1 MTEKKVQTS
10 IRNKAMDLL
19 ARREHSEYELRQ
31 KLKSRDYDV
40 DAIDVALQELKQDHL
55 LSDARYA
62 EAYVNHRFNAG
73 VGPVKIRYE
82 LRQKGIADALA
93 DEFLEPLSDR
103 WDQLM
108 MQQRVRKYGDAIPA
122 GYADRM
128 KQARFLQ
135 NRGFSPES
143 VMRLFR

>member
-1 MTEKKVQTS
+1 MTEKKAQAGV
-10 IRNKAMDLL
+10 RKKAMDLL
-19 ARREHSEYELRQ
+19 SRREHSEQELRQ
-31 KLKSRDYDV
+31 KLKSRDHDC
-40 DAIDVALQELKQDHL
+40 ATIDEVLLRLKQDHL
-55 LSDARYA
+55 LSDARFT
-62 EAYVNHRFNAG
+62 EAYVNQRYNAG
-73 VGPVKIRYE
+73 VGPLIIRYE
-82 LRQKGIADALA
+82 LRKKGITDALA

-108 MQQRVRKYGDAIPA
+108 VQQRIRKFGEAIPA
-122 GYADRM
+122 DYARRM